1 MENCLDKSGV
11 AYLWSKIKSLVSGKQ
26 DTINDLS
33 TIRSNASLGASA
45 IQSSEKGTTNG
56 ICPLDSSGKVS
67 STYLPSYVD
76 DVIEAYPRDGQT
88 ELSTTWLSVD
98 SGGTSIITPETGK
111 IYVLMA
117 ASTNYNIYSQ
127 FRYSGTAYVK
137 LNDGGISPITNSELD
152 QICV

>member
-56 ICPLDSSGKVS
+56 ICPLDSSGKV
-67 STYLPSYVD
+67 
-76 DVIEAYPRDGQT
+76 
-88 ELSTTWLSVD
+88 
-98 SGGTSIITPETGK
+98 IIT
-111 IYVLMA
+111 
-117 ASTNYNIYSQ
+117 YSATKTDDKCADACRHLLKE
-127 FRYSGTAYVK
+127 FYEKVNKHFTEK
-137 LNDGGISPITNSELD
+137 
-152 QICV
+152 